1 MMYMKFRFM
10 LSALGIFIISIIK
23 AQDTEVT
30 GMVLFE
36 NGGSPSTEIMLQDT
50 QTKTTTDKNGN
61 YMIKNLV
68 PGNYKLLIKAKG
80 YEEVEQDISIEKKH
94 TVIPNILL
102 MRDSNKIDEVVITGV
117 SKETLIKENPVAII
131 SISSKQIE
139 KTVATNIIS
148 SLVKSAPGLSVVETG
163 PNISKPFIRG
173 LGYNRVLTLYD
184 GIRQEG
190 QQWGDEHGIEVAPYI
205 VERAEVIKGPASLMY
220 GSDALAGVV
229 SLFPYIPT
237 QDDGIVHG
245 KVTSEYQGNNNLI
258 GNGMQLGYKKNSFI
272 AAFNGSYRMAKNYR
286 NSIDDRVYNTNFEE
300 KNLSLLLGRKTN
312 TSFSKLNFTLY
323 DNLQGIPDGSRDPK
337 TGKFT
342 YKVGEGDD
350 DDIEKRP
357 IASQRE
363 LNSYALSPLHQRIQ
377 HYRLY
382 AQHTQKIGEGD
393 LDIQLALQQNIRR
406 EYNHP
411 TVPSQPGMYVQLNTL
426 NYGARYNFPKF
437 SSFEISAGV
446 NGMVQNNKNK
456 SATDF
461 PIPNYDLSEGG
472 VYAYAK
478 WKYKRLNISGGAR
491 YDIRNVRWNNFYIQT
506 NPVTQFEEQ
515 TTQASSHAELR
526 FPSYNKT
533 FAGIS
538 ASIGSAFQ
546 LTKQISL
553 KANIGR
559 SYRAPNITEIGSNG
573 LDPGAHIIYKGNRD
587 FNPEFSLQEDL
598 GISTR
603 FKDFSADVSLFNNHI
618 QNYIYLSLLVD
629 GQGNPLVDAQ
639 GNKTYQYQQASA
651 QLYGMEAWLS
661 LHPEK
666 WKGFNFETSLS
677 VIYGFNRDKMFKNK
691 ENKGEYLP
699 LISPL
704 KLSSTVSQKISTRS
718 KVFSSITPTADVEFS
733 AAQNRYLG
741 LNDTET
747 ATRDY
752 TLFNVGTSVSINYS
766 ENHSAVLLL
775 QVNNVFDRAYQ
786 SHLSRLKYLGNIYNM
801 GRNVSLKLIV
811 PF

>member
-1 MMYMKFRFM
+1 MKFRLM
-10 LSALGIFIISIIK
+10 LSVLVIFITIMVN
-23 AQDTEVT
+23 AQDAEIA
-30 GMVLFE
+30 GKVLFE
-36 NGGSPSTEIMLQDT
+36 NGGSPGADVMLKDT
-50 QTKTTTDKNGN
+50 SIKTTADKNGD
-61 YMIKNLV
+61 YVIKNLS
-68 PGNYKLLIKAKG
+68 PGNYKLLVKAKG
-80 YEEVEQDISIEKKH
+80 YEEFEKDISVGKKN
-94 TVIPNILL
+94 TLIPNIVLTQN
-102 MRDSNKIDEVVITGV
+102 SNRIDEIAITGV
-117 SKETLIKENPVAII
+117 SRETLIKETPVAML

-139 KTVATNIIS
+139 RTVATNIIS

-205 VERAEVIKGPASLMY
+205 VERAEVIKGPASLMF

-229 SLFPYIPT
+229 SLFPYMPS
-237 QDDGIVHG
+237 QNDGIVHG
-245 KVTSEYQGNNNLI
+245 KITSEYQGNNSLI
-258 GNGMQLGYKKNSFI
+258 GNGMQLGYKKNSLI
-272 AAFNGSYRMAKNYR
+272 ASLNASYRMAKNYR
-286 NSIDDRVYNTNFEE
+286 NAVDGRVYNTNFEE
-300 KNLSLLLGRKTN
+300 KNFSFLLGRKTT
-312 TSFSKLNFTLY
+312 TSFSRINFTLY
-323 DNLQGIPDGSRDPK
+323 DNLQGIPDGSRDPG

-342 YKVGEGDD
+342 YQIGEGDD
-350 DDIEKRP
+350 DDVEKRP
-357 IASQRE
+357 VVSE
-363 LNSYALSPLHQRIQ
+363 KDLNSYTLSPLHQRIQ

-382 AQHTQKIGEGD
+382 AQHTQQIGKGD

-411 TVPSQPGMYVQLNTL
+411 TVPSQPGMYVRLNTL
-426 NYGARYNFPKF
+426 NYGIRYNFPKF
-437 SSFEISAGV
+437 SSVEISAGI

-461 PIPNYDLSEGG
+461 PIPDYDLSEGG
-472 VYAYAK
+472 IYTYIK
-478 WKYKRLNISGGAR
+478 WKHKRFNISGGAR
-491 YDIRNVRWNNFYIQT
+491 YDIRKIGWDDFYIQT
-506 NPVTQFEEQ
+506 NPVPQFEEHAA
-515 TTQASSHAELR
+515 QASANTRLG
-526 FPSYNKT
+526 FASYNKT
-533 FAGIS
+533 FGGLS

-603 FKDFSADVSLFNNHI
+603 FKDFSADVSWFNNNI

-629 GQGNPLVDAQ
+629 AQGNPIVDAQ

-677 VIYGFNRDKMFKNK
+677 VIYGFNRDKKFKNK
-691 ENKGEYLP
+691 ETQGEYLP

-704 KLSSTVSQKISTRS
+704 KLSGNLSQKISIRS
-718 KVFSSITPTADVEFS
+718 KLISSVTPTAEVEFS
-733 AAQNRYLG
+733 AAQNRYMG
-741 LNDTET
+741 LDNTET
-747 ATRDY
+747 ATPDY
-752 TLFNVGTSVSINYS
+752 TLFNIGASVAIHYS
-766 ENHSAVLLL
+766 ENHSAVLQF
-775 QVNNVFDRAYQ
+775 QVNNAFDRAYQ

-801 GRNVSLKLIV
+801 GRNISLKLIV

>member
-1 MMYMKFRFM
+1 MKSRLM
-10 LSALGIFIISIIK
+10 LLALGIFTFSMIK
-23 AQDTEVT
+23 AQDAEIT
-30 GMVLFE
+30 GRVLFE
-36 NGGSPSTEIMLQDT
+36 NGGSPNTEILLKDT
-50 QTKTTTDKNGN
+50 PAKTTIDKSGN
-61 YMIKNLV
+61 YTIKDLA
-68 PGNYKLLIKAKG
+68 PGNYKLLVKAKG
-80 YEEVEQDISIEKKH
+80 YEEAEQEISVEKKN

-102 MRDSNKIDEVVITGV
+102 LRDSNKIDEVVITGV
-117 SKETLIKENPVAII
+117 SKETLIKENPVAVI

-184 GIRQEG
+184 GVRQEG

-205 VERAEVIKGPASLMY
+205 VERAEVIKGPASLMF

-245 KVTSEYQGNNNLI
+245 KITSEYQGNNSLI
-258 GNGMQLGYKKNSFI
+258 GNGMQLGYKKNSFM
-272 AAFNGSYRMAKNYR
+272 AAFNGSYRMAKNYK
-286 NSIDDRVYNTNFEE
+286 NAIDGRVYNTNFEE
-300 KNLSLLLGRKTN
+300 KNLSFLLGRKTN
-312 TSFSKLNFTLY
+312 TSFSKINFTLY

-337 TGKFT
+337 TGRFT
-342 YKVGEGDD
+342 YQIGEGDD
-350 DDIEKRP
+350 DDVEKRP
-357 IASQRE
+357 IVSDRE

-382 AQHTQKIGEGD
+382 AQHSQQIGKGD
-393 LDIQLALQQNIRR
+393 LDVQVALQQNIRR

-411 TVPSQPGMYVQLNTL
+411 TLPSQPGMYVQLNTL

-437 SSFEISAGV
+437 SSVEISAGI

-461 PIPNYDLSEGG
+461 PIPDYDLSEGG
-472 VYAYAK
+472 VYVYAK

-491 YDIRNVRWNNFYIQT
+491 YDIRNVSWDNFYVQT
-506 NPVTQFEEQ
+506 NPVIQFEEHA
-515 TTQASSHAELR
+515 TQASSTTELR

-533 FAGIS
+533 FGGLS

-598 GISTR
+598 GISAR
-603 FKDFSADVSLFNNHI
+603 FKDFSADVSLFNNNI
-618 QNYIYLSLLVD
+618 QNYIYLSLLLD
-629 GQGNPLVDAQ
+629 GNGSPIVDAQ
-639 GNKTYQYQQASA
+639 GNKTYQYQQSSA

-666 WKGFNFETSLS
+666 WKGFNLETSLS
-677 VIYGFNRDKMFKNK
+677 VIYGFNREKMFKNQG
-691 ENKGEYLP
+691 NNGEYLP

-704 KLSSTVSQKISTRS
+704 KLSSTISQKISTNS
-718 KVFSSITPTADVEFS
+718 KFISSVTPTGEVEFS

-752 TLFNVGTSVSINYS
+752 TLFNVGTSVAINYS
-766 ENHSAVLLL
+766 ENHSAVLLF
-775 QVNNVFDRAYQ
+775 QVNNLFDCVYQ

-801 GRNVSLKLIV
+801 GRNISLKLIV

>member
-1 MMYMKFRFM
+1 MKFRWMVPVFVILITFM
-10 LSALGIFIISIIK
+10 VN
-23 AQDTEVT
+23 AQETEVV
-30 GMVLFE
+30 GRVLFE
-36 NGGSPSTEIMLQDT
+36 NGGSPNAEIMLKGT
-50 QTKTTTDKNGN
+50 SIKTTADKNGN
-61 YMIKNLV
+61 YAIKNLV
-68 PGNYKLLIKAKG
+68 YGNYILLVKATG
-80 YEEVEQDISIEKKH
+80 FEDFEQNISIEKKI
-94 TVIPNILL
+94 TQIPNIILI
-102 MRDSNKIDEVVITGV
+102 RNSNTIDEIAITGV
-117 SKETLIKENPVAII
+117 SRETLIKETPAAML

-139 KTVATNIIS
+139 RTVATNIIS

-205 VERAEVIKGPASLMY
+205 VERAEVIKGPASLMF

-229 SLFPYIPT
+229 SLFPYLPS
-237 QDDGIVHG
+237 QNDGIVHG
-245 KVTSEYQGNNNLI
+245 KITSEYQGNNSLI
-258 GNGMQLGYKKNSFI
+258 GNGMQLGYKHNSFI
-272 AAFNGSYRMAKNYR
+272 ASINASYRMAKNYR
-286 NSIDDRVYNTNFEE
+286 NAVDGRVYNTNFEE
-300 KNLSLLLGRKTN
+300 KNLSFLLGRKTN
-312 TSFSKLNFTLY
+312 TAFSKINFTLY
-323 DNLQGIPDGSRDPK
+323 DNLQGIPDGSRDPN
-337 TGKFT
+337 TGRFT
-342 YKVGEGDD
+342 YQTGEGDD
-350 DDIEKRP
+350 DDVEKRP
-357 IASQRE
+357 VVSE
-363 LNSYALSPLHQRIQ
+363 KDLNSYTLSPLHQRIQ

-382 AQHTQKIGEGD
+382 AQHTQKIGKGD
-393 LDIQLALQQNIRR
+393 LDVQLALQQNIRR

-426 NYGARYNFPKF
+426 NYGIRYNFPKF
-437 SSFEISAGV
+437 SSFEISAGI
-446 NGMVQNNKNK
+446 NGMVQHNKNR

-461 PIPNYDLSEGG
+461 PIPDYHLSDGG
-472 VYAYAK
+472 IYTYIK

-491 YDIRNVRWNNFYIQT
+491 YDIRKIGWDNFYIRT

-515 TTQASSHAELR
+515 ASQESPDTRLGFAN
-526 FPSYNKT
+526 YDKT
-533 FAGIS
+533 FGGLS

-546 LTKQISL
+546 LTKQISI

-559 SYRAPNITEIGSNG
+559 IYRAPNITEIGANG

-598 GISTR
+598 GVSTR
-603 FKDFSADVSLFNNHI
+603 FKDLSADVSWFNNNI
-618 QNYIYLSLLVD
+618 QNYIYLTLLVD
-629 GQGNPLVDAQ
+629 PHGNPVVDTQ

-677 VIYGFNRDKMFKNK
+677 VIYGFNRDKKFKNK
-691 ENKGEYLP
+691 ETQGEYLP
-699 LISPL
+699 LISPF
-704 KLSSTVSQKISTRS
+704 KLSGNISQKINIRS
-718 KVFSSITPTADVEFS
+718 KLISSVTPTAEAEFS
-733 AAQNRYLG
+733 AAQKRYMG
-741 LNDTET
+741 LDNTET
-747 ATRDY
+747 ATPEY
-752 TLFNVGTSVSINYS
+752 TLFNIGASVAIHYS
-766 ENHSAVLLL
+766 ENHSAVLQF

-801 GRNVSLKLIV
+801 GRNISLKLII

>member
-1 MMYMKFRFM
+1 MYMNVRLM
-10 LSALGIFIISIIK
+10 LAAFFTFIILMIN
-23 AQDTEVT
+23 AQNAEIT
-30 GMVLFE
+30 GKVVFE
-36 NGGSPSTEIMLQDT
+36 NGGY
-50 QTKTTTDKNGN
+50 TTTEVMLKDTPMKTMIDKNG
-61 YMIKNLV
+61 YYTIKNLAS
-68 PGNYKLLIKAKG
+68 GTYRLIVTAKG
-80 YEEVEQDISIEKKH
+80 YQEFEQEIRISNKNKGVP
-94 TVIPNILL
+94 TILL
-102 MRDSNKIDEVVITGV
+102 NRDSNKIDEIAITGV
-117 SKETLIKENPVAII
+117 SKETLIKENPVAIL
-131 SISSKQIE
+131 SISSRQIE
-139 KTVATNIIS
+139 RNVATNIIS

-205 VERAEVIKGPASLMY
+205 VERAEVIKGPASLMF
-220 GSDALAGVV
+220 GSDAVAGVV
-229 SLFPYIPT
+229 SLFPYLPS
-237 QDDGIVHG
+237 QNDGAVHG
-245 KVTSEYQGNNNLI
+245 KITSEYQGNNDLI
-258 GNGMQLGYKKNSFI
+258 GNGMQLGFKKNSFI
-272 AAFNGSYRMAKNYR
+272 ASLNASYRMAKNYR
-286 NSIDDRVYNTNFEE
+286 NPIDGRVYNTNFEE
-300 KNLSLLLGRKTN
+300 KNFSVLLGRKTH
-312 TSFSKLNFTLY
+312 TSLSKINFTLY
-323 DNLQGIPDGSRDPK
+323 DNLQGIPDGSRDPDS
-337 TGKFT
+337 GKFT
-342 YKVGEGDD
+342 YQIGEGDD
-350 DDIEKRP
+350 DVIGKRP
-357 IASQRE
+357 VVSERM
-363 LNSYALSPLHQRIQ
+363 LNSYTLSPLHQRIQ

-382 AQHTQKIGEGD
+382 AQHNQQIGNGD
-393 LDIQLALQQNIRR
+393 LDVQLALQQNIRR

-411 TVPSQPGMYVQLNTL
+411 TVPSQPGMYVRLNTL
-426 NYGARYNFPKF
+426 NYGVRYNFPKL

-446 NGMVQNNKNK
+446 NGMVQNNTNK

-461 PIPNYDLSEGG
+461 PIPDYHLNEGG
-472 VYAYAK
+472 IYTYAK
-478 WKYKRLNISGGAR
+478 WKYNRFNISGGVR
-491 YDIRNVRWNNFYIQT
+491 YDIRNIRWDNFYIQT
-506 NPVTQFEEQ
+506 NPVTGFEEQ
-515 TTQASSHAELR
+515 AGQPSADARLGFASYH
-526 FPSYNKT
+526 KT
-533 FAGIS
+533 FKGFS

-573 LDPGAHIIYKGNRD
+573 LDPGAHIVYKGNRD
-587 FNPEFSLQEDL
+587 FSPEFSLQEDL

-603 FKDFSADVSLFNNHI
+603 FKDFSADVSWFNNNI

-629 GQGNPLVDAQ
+629 AQGNPSVDSQ

-677 VIYGFNRDKMFKNK
+677 VIYGFNRDKVF
-691 ENKGEYLP
+691 ENKGTQGEYLP

-704 KLSSTVSQKISTRS
+704 KLSGNLSQRISLSS
-718 KVFSSITPTADVEFS
+718 KFISSVTPTAEIEFS

-752 TLFNVGTSVSINYS
+752 TLFNIGASLDLHYS
-766 ENHSAVLLL
+766 ENHSAVLQL
-775 QVNNVFDRAYQ
+775 QVNNLFDRAYQ

-801 GRNVSLKLIV
+801 GRNVAIKLVV

>member
-1 MMYMKFRFM
+1 M
-10 LSALGIFIISIIK
+10 LLALGIFTFSIIK
-23 AQDTEVT
+23 AQDAEAT
-30 GMVLFE
+30 GRVLFE
-36 NGGSPSTEIMLQDT
+36 NGGSPNTEIMLKDT
-50 QTKTTTDKNGN
+50 PTKTTTDKNGN
-61 YMIKNLV
+61 YTVKNLV

-80 YEEVEQDISIEKKH
+80 YEDIEQEISVEKVH
-94 TVIPNILL
+94 TIIPDILL
-102 MRDSNKIDEVVITGV
+102 LRNSNKIDEVVITGV

-131 SISSKQIE
+131 SISAKQIE

-148 SLVKSAPGLSVVETG
+148 ALVKSAPGLNVVETG
-163 PNISKPFIRG
+163 PNVSKPFIRG

-184 GIRQEG
+184 GVRQEG

-229 SLFPYIPT
+229 SLFPYLPT

-245 KVTSEYQGNNNLI
+245 KITSEFQGNNSLI
-258 GNGMQLGYKKNSFI
+258 GNGMQLGYKKDSFI
-272 AAFNGSYRMAKNYR
+272 AAFNGSYRMAKNYK
-286 NSIDDRVYNTNFEE
+286 NPMDGRVYNTNFEE
-300 KNLSLLLGRKTN
+300 KNLSFLLGRKTN
-312 TSFSKLNFTLY
+312 TSFSKINFTLY

-342 YKVGEGDD
+342 YQVGEGDD

-357 IASQRE
+357 TVSE
-363 LNSYALSPLHQRIQ
+363 KDLNSYGLSPLHQRIQ

-382 AQHTQKIGEGD
+382 AQHSQQLGKGD

-411 TVPSQPGMYVQLNTL
+411 TVPSQAGMDVRLNTL
-426 NYGARYNFPKF
+426 NYGVRYNFPKF
-437 SSFEISAGV
+437 SSVEISTGI

-461 PIPNYDLSEGG
+461 PIPDYDLSEGG
-472 VYAYAK
+472 AYVYGK
-478 WKYKRLNISGGAR
+478 WKYNRLNINGGVR
-491 YDIRNVRWNNFYIQT
+491 YDIRNIHWDNFYVQT
-506 NPVTQFEEQ
+506 NPVTQFEEHI
-515 TTQASSHAELR
+515 TQASSGADLR
-526 FPSYNKT
+526 FPSYKKT
-533 FAGIS
+533 FGGLS
-538 ASIGSAFQ
+538 ASIGSTFQ
-546 LTKQISL
+546 LTNQISL

-573 LDPGAHIIYKGNRD
+573 LDPGAHVIYKGNRD

-603 FKDFSADVSLFNNHI
+603 FKDFSADVSLFNNNI

-629 GQGNPLVDAQ
+629 GQGNALVDAQ

-666 WKGFNFETSLS
+666 WKGFNLETSLS
-677 VIYGFNRDKMFKNK
+677 LIYGFNRDKMFKDKGN
-691 ENKGEYLP
+691 NGEYLP

-704 KLSSTVSQKISTRS
+704 KLSSNISQKILTGS
-718 KVFSSITPTADVEFS
+718 KSISSITPTAEVEFS

-747 ATRDY
+747 ATLDY
-752 TLFNVGTSVSINYS
+752 TLFNVGTSFAINYS
-766 ENHSAVLLL
+766 ENHSAVLQF
-775 QVNNVFDRAYQ
+775 QVNNLFDRGYQ

-801 GRNVSLKLIV
+801 GRNISLKLVV

>member
-1 MMYMKFRFM
+1 MNFRSM
-10 LSALGIFIISIIK
+10 LSASAISIASIVN
-23 AQDTEVT
+23 AQET
-30 GMVLFE
+30 GIMGKLLFE
-36 NGGSPSTEIMLQDT
+36 NGDTTTAEVMLKDT
-50 QTKTTTDKNGN
+50 STKTIVNKNGDYTIEGLN
-61 YMIKNLV
+61 PGSYTLV
-68 PGNYKLLIKAKG
+68 IKAKG
-80 YEEVEQDISIEKKH
+80 YGEYEQEIVVEKKMTIIPDIVLRNAH
-94 TVIPNILL
+94 T
-102 MRDSNKIDEVVITGV
+102 IDEIAITGV
-117 SKETLIKENPVAII
+117 SRETLIKETPVAIL
-131 SISSKQIE
+131 SISTKQIE
-139 KTVATNIIS
+139 RAVATNIIS

-205 VERAEVIKGPASLMY
+205 IERAEVIKGPASLMF

-229 SLFPYIPT
+229 SLFPYMPA
-237 QDDGIVHG
+237 QNDGIVHG
-245 KVTSEYQGNNNLI
+245 KITSEYQSNNDLI

-272 AAFNGSYRMAKNYR
+272 ASLNASYRMAKNYR
-286 NSIDDRVYNTNFEE
+286 NPIDGRVYNTNFEE
-300 KNLSLLLGRKTN
+300 KNFSFLLGSKTT
-312 TSFSKLNFTLY
+312 TSFSKINFTLY

-342 YKVGEGDD
+342 YQTEEGDD
-350 DDIEKRP
+350 DDVEKRP
-357 IASQRE
+357 IVSQKN
-363 LNSYALSPLHQRIQ
+363 LNSYTLSPLHQRIQ

-382 AQHTQKIGEGD
+382 AQHNQQMGKGD
-393 LDIQLALQQNIRR
+393 LDVQLALQQNVRR

-411 TVPSQPGMYVQLNTL
+411 TAPSQPGMYVRLNTL

-437 SSFEISAGV
+437 SSFEISTGI
-446 NGMVQNNKNK
+446 NGMIQNNKNE

-461 PIPNYDLSEGG
+461 PIPDYDLNEGG
-472 VYAYAK
+472 IYTYIK
-478 WKYKRLNISGGAR
+478 WKYKKLNISGGVR
-491 YDIRNVRWNNFYIQT
+491 YDIRKIGWDNFYIQT

-515 TTQASSHAELR
+515 TAQASPNTRLGFDA
-526 FPSYNKT
+526 YNKT
-533 FAGIS
+533 FGGLS
-538 ASIGSAFQ
+538 ASIGSAIQ

-573 LDPGAHIIYKGNRD
+573 LDPGAHIIYKGNRNFD
-587 FNPEFSLQEDL
+587 PEFSLQEDL

-603 FKDFSADVSLFNNHI
+603 FKDFSAEVSWFNNNI

-629 GQGNPLVDAQ
+629 PQGSPVVDSQ
-639 GNKTYQYQQASA
+639 GNKTYQYQQSSA

-666 WKGFNFETSLS
+666 WKGFNAEANLSL
-677 VIYGFNRDKMFKNK
+677 IYGFNRDKIFKNK
-691 ENKGEYLP
+691 ETQGEYLP

-704 KLSSTVSQKISTRS
+704 KLSGNISQKISVGS
-718 KVFSSITPTADVEFS
+718 KLISSVTPTAEVEFS

-741 LNDTET
+741 LDHTET
-747 ATRDY
+747 ATPDY
-752 TLFNVGTSVSINYS
+752 TLFNIGTAVEIHYS
-766 ENHSAVLLL
+766 ENRSAVLQF
-775 QVNNVFDRAYQ
+775 QVNNVMDRAYQ

-801 GRNVSLKLIV
+801 GRNISLKLIV

>member
-1 MMYMKFRFM
+1 MKLRLM
-10 LSALGIFIISIIK
+10 LSAFAIFMISMVNGQN
-23 AQDTEVT
+23 AEVT

-36 NGGSPSTEIMLQDT
+36 NGGSPGAEVMLKDT
-50 QTKTTTDKNGN
+50 PTKTTINKNGH
-61 YMIKNLV
+61 YIIKNLV
-68 PGNYKLLIKAKG
+68 PGNYRLLVKAKG
-80 YEEVEQDISIEKKH
+80 YEEFEEEISVEKKNI
-94 TVIPNILL
+94 VVPNIVLI
-102 MRDSNKIDEVVITGV
+102 RDSNKIDEVVITGV
-117 SKETLIKENPVAII
+117 SKETLIKENPVAIV

-139 KTVATNIIS
+139 KAVATNIIS

-184 GIRQEG
+184 GVRQEG

-229 SLFPYIPT
+229 SLFPYIPS
-237 QDDGIVHG
+237 QDDGTVHG
-245 KVTSEYQGNNNLI
+245 KITSEYQGNNNLI
-258 GNGMQLGYKKNSFI
+258 GNGMQLGYKKNAFI

-286 NSIDDRVYNTNFEE
+286 NSVDGRVYNTNFEE
-300 KNLSLLLGRKTN
+300 KNLSFLLGRKTN
-312 TSFSKLNFTLY
+312 TSFSKINFTLY

-342 YKVGEGDD
+342 YQVGEGDD

-357 IASQRE
+357 VVSDRE

-382 AQHTQKIGEGD
+382 AQHSQQIGKGD
-393 LDIQLALQQNIRR
+393 LDVQLALQQNIRR

-411 TVPSQPGMYVQLNTL
+411 TLPSQPGMYVRLNTL
-426 NYGARYNFPKF
+426 NYGVRYNFPKF
-437 SSFEISAGV
+437 SSVEISTGV
-446 NGMVQNNKNK
+446 NGMVQNNTNK

-461 PIPNYDLSEGG
+461 PIPDYDLSEGG
-472 VYAYAK
+472 AYVYAK
-478 WKYKRLNISGGAR
+478 WKYKRLNVSGGVR
-491 YDIRNVRWNNFYIQT
+491 YDIRNISWNNFYVQT
-506 NPVTQFEEQ
+506 NPLTQFEEHAA
-515 TTQASSHAELR
+515 QASSNTELR

-533 FAGIS
+533 FGGLS
-538 ASIGSAFQ
+538 ASIGSTFQ
-546 LTKQISL
+546 LSKQISL

-603 FKDFSADVSLFNNHI
+603 FKDFSADVSLFNNNI
-618 QNYIYLSLLVD
+618 QNYIYLSLLLD
-629 GQGNPLVDAQ
+629 GNGNPIVDPQ
-639 GNKTYQYQQASA
+639 GNKTYQYQQSSA

-677 VIYGFNRDKMFKNK
+677 LIYGFNREKMFKNQG
-691 ENKGEYLP
+691 NNGEYLP
-699 LISPL
+699 LISPV
-704 KLSSTVSQKISTRS
+704 KVSSTISQKISTQS
-718 KVFSSITPTADVEFS
+718 KFISSVTPTAEVEFS
-733 AAQNRYLG
+733 GAQNRYLG

-752 TLFNVGTSVSINYS
+752 TLFNIGTSVALNYS
-766 ENHSAVLLL
+766 ENHSATLLL
-775 QVNNVFDRAYQ
+775 QVSNVFDRAYQ
-786 SHLSRLKYLGNIYNM
+786 SHLSRLKYLGNMYNM
-801 GRNVSLKLIV
+801 GRNISLKLIV

>member
-1 MMYMKFRFM
+1 MEFRLTLFV
-10 LSALGIFIISIIK
+10 LVVFISGMAD
-23 AQDTEVT
+23 AQNVEVT
-30 GMVLFE
+30 GKVIFE
-36 NGGSPSTEIMLQDT
+36 NGGSPAAEVILKDT
-50 QTKTTTDKNGN
+50 PVKTVVNKNGE
-61 YMIKNLV
+61 YTIKNIA
-68 PGNYKLLIKAKG
+68 PGNYRLLVKSKG
-80 YEEVEQDISIEKKH
+80 YEDMEKGISVEKNNIIIPDIVLI
-94 TVIPNILL
+94 
-102 MRDSNKIDEVVITGV
+102 RDVRTIDEIAITGV
-117 SKETLIKENPVAII
+117 SKETLIKENPVAIL
-131 SISSKQIE
+131 SISSRQIE
-139 KTVATNIIS
+139 RAVATNIIS

-190 QQWGDEHGIEVAPYI
+190 QQWGDEHGIEVGPYSI
-205 VERAEVIKGPASLMY
+205 ERAEVIKGPASLMF

-229 SLFPYIPT
+229 SLFPYIPAYN
-237 QDDGIVHG
+237 DGNIHG
-245 KVTSEYQGNNNLI
+245 KITSEYQGNNSLI
-258 GNGMQLGYKKNSFI
+258 GNGMQLGYKKNSFM
-272 AAFNGSYRMAKNYR
+272 AALTASYRMAKNYR
-286 NSIDDRVYNTNFEE
+286 TPVDGRVYNTNFEE
-300 KNLSLLLGRKTN
+300 KNFSFLVGHKTS

-323 DNLQGIPDGSRDPK
+323 DNLQGIPDGSRDPD

-342 YKVGEGDD
+342 YQVGEGDD
-350 DDIEKRP
+350 DDVEKRP
-357 IASQRE
+357 VVSE
-363 LNSYALSPLHQRIQ
+363 KDLNSYTLSPLHQRIQ

-382 AQHTQKIGEGD
+382 AQHSQQIGKGD
-393 LDIQLALQQNIRR
+393 LDVQLALQQNIRR

-411 TVPSQPGMYVQLNTL
+411 TVPYQPGMYVRLNTL
-426 NYGARYNFPKF
+426 NYGVRYNFPKF

-461 PIPNYDLSEGG
+461 PIPDYDLSEGG
-472 VYAYAK
+472 IYTYIK

-491 YDIRNVRWNNFYIQT
+491 YDIRNIRWDNFYIGT

-515 TTQASSHAELR
+515 VAQPSSGTRLGFA
-526 FPSYNKT
+526 SYNKT
-533 FAGIS
+533 FKGFS
-538 ASIGSAFQ
+538 ASIGSTFQ

-559 SYRAPNITEIGSNG
+559 SYRAPNITEIGSDG
-573 LDPGAHIIYKGNRD
+573 LDPGAHIVYKGNRN
-587 FNPEFSLQEDL
+587 FSPEFSLQEDL
-598 GISTR
+598 GVSTR

-629 GQGNPLVDAQ
+629 VQGNPLVDAQ

-666 WKGFNFETSLS
+666 WKGFNFDTSLS
-677 VIYGFNRDKMFKNK
+677 VIYGFNRDQVFKDKGNQ
-691 ENKGEYLP
+691 GEYLP
-699 LISPL
+699 LIAPL
-704 KLSSTVSQKISTRS
+704 KLSGNISQQIALKSKFISS
-718 KVFSSITPTADVEFS
+718 VTPTAEVEFS

-752 TLFNVGTSVSINYS
+752 TLFNVGTSVELHYS
-766 ENHSAVLLL
+766 ENHSATLQL
-775 QVNNVFDRAYQ
+775 QVNNLFDRAYQ
-786 SHLSRLKYLGNIYNM
+786 SHLNRLKYLGNIYNM
-801 GRNVSLKLIV
+801 GRNISLKLIV

>member
-1 MMYMKFRFM
+1 MKFRLM
-10 LSALGIFIISIIK
+10 LSVFVIFIISMVN
-23 AQDTEVT
+23 AQDVEVS
-30 GMVLFE
+30 GKVLFE
-36 NGGSPSTEIMLQDT
+36 NRGNPDAEVMLKDT
-50 QTKTTTDKNGN
+50 SAKTVVDKNGDF
-61 YMIKNLV
+61 MIKNIV
-68 PGNYKLLIKAKG
+68 PGNYKLLVRAKG
-80 YEEVEQDISIEKKH
+80 YEEFEKNISVGKKN
-94 TVIPNILL
+94 TFIPNIILTQN
-102 MRDSNKIDEVVITGV
+102 SNNIDEIAITGV
-117 SKETLIKENPVAII
+117 SRETLIKETPVAML

-139 KTVATNIIS
+139 RTVATNIIS

-205 VERAEVIKGPASLMY
+205 IERAEVIKGPASLMF

-229 SLFPYIPT
+229 SLFPYTPS
-237 QDDGIVHG
+237 QNDGIVHG

-258 GNGMQLGYKKNSFI
+258 GNGMQLGYKKNSLI
-272 AAFNGSYRMAKNYR
+272 ASLNASYRMAKNYR
-286 NSIDDRVYNTNFEE
+286 NAVDGRVYNTNFEE
-300 KNLSLLLGRKTN
+300 KNFSFLLGRKTN
-312 TSFSKLNFTLY
+312 TSFSKINFTLY
-323 DNLQGIPDGSRDPK
+323 DNLQGIPDGSRDPA

-342 YKVGEGDD
+342 YQIGEGDD
-350 DDIEKRP
+350 DDLGKRP
-357 IASQRE
+357 VVSERN
-363 LNSYALSPLHQRIQ
+363 LNSYTLSPLHQRIQ

-382 AQHTQKIGEGD
+382 AQHTQQIGKGD
-393 LDIQLALQQNIRR
+393 LDVQLGLQQNIRR

-411 TVPSQPGMYVQLNTL
+411 TAPSQPGMYVRLNTL
-426 NYGARYNFPKF
+426 NYGIRYNFPKF
-437 SSFEISAGV
+437 SSVEISAGI

-461 PIPNYDLSEGG
+461 PIPDYNLSEGG
-472 VYAYAK
+472 IYTYIK

-491 YDIRNVRWNNFYIQT
+491 YDIRKIGWDDFYIQT
-506 NPVTQFEEQ
+506 NPVTQFEEHAA
-515 TTQASSHAELR
+515 QASANTRLG
-526 FPSYNKT
+526 FASYNKT
-533 FAGIS
+533 FGGLS

-603 FKDFSADVSLFNNHI
+603 FKDFSADVSWFNNNI

-629 GQGNPLVDAQ
+629 SQGNPIVDTQ

-677 VIYGFNRDKMFKNK
+677 VIYGFNRDKKFKNK
-691 ENKGEYLP
+691 ETQGEYLP

-704 KLSSTVSQKISTRS
+704 KLSGNLSQKISVPS
-718 KVFSSITPTADVEFS
+718 KLITSVTPTAEVEFS
-733 AAQNRYLG
+733 AAQNRYMG
-741 LNDTET
+741 LDNTET
-747 ATRDY
+747 ATPDC
-752 TLFNVGTSVSINYS
+752 TLFNIGTSVAIHYS
-766 ENHSAVLLL
+766 ENHSATLQF

-801 GRNVSLKLIV
+801 GRNISLKLIV

>member
-1 MMYMKFRFM
+1 MKFRLM
-10 LSALGIFIISIIK
+10 LAVSVISFVSMVN
-23 AQDTEVT
+23 AQETEVA
-30 GMVLFE
+30 GKILFE
-36 NGGSPSTEIMLQDT
+36 NGGSSAAEVMLKDT
-50 QTKTTTDKNGN
+50 SAKATVDKNGD
-61 YMIKNLV
+61 YTIKNLV
-68 PGNYKLLIKAKG
+68 PGNYRLLVKAKG
-80 YEEVEQDISIEKKH
+80 YEEFEQEIYVERKITI
-94 TVIPNILL
+94 IPNIVLI
-102 MRDSNKIDEVVITGV
+102 RNSNSIDEIAITGV
-117 SKETLIKENPVAII
+117 SRETLIKETPVAIL

-139 KTVATNIIS
+139 RAVATNIIS

-229 SLFPYIPT
+229 SLFPYLPS
-237 QDDGIVHG
+237 QNDGIVHG
-245 KVTSEYQGNNNLI
+245 KMTSEYQGNNNLI
-258 GNGMQLGYKKNSFI
+258 GNGMQLGYKKNSLI
-272 AAFNGSYRMAKNYR
+272 ASLNASYRMAKNYR
-286 NSIDDRVYNTNFEE
+286 NAIDGRVYNTNFEE
-300 KNLSLLLGRKTN
+300 KNFSFLLGRKTT
-312 TSFSKLNFTLY
+312 TSFSKINFTLY
-323 DNLQGIPDGSRDPK
+323 DNLQGIPDGSRDPN

-342 YKVGEGDD
+342 YQIGEGDD
-350 DDIEKRP
+350 DDVEKRP
-357 IASQRE
+357 IVSE
-363 LNSYALSPLHQRIQ
+363 KDLNSYTLSPLHQRIQ

-382 AQHTQKIGEGD
+382 AQHHQQIGNGD
-393 LDIQLALQQNIRR
+393 LDVQLALQQNIRR

-411 TVPSQPGMYVQLNTL
+411 TAPSQPGMYVRLNTL
-426 NYGARYNFPKF
+426 NYGIRYNFPKF
-437 SSFEISAGV
+437 SSVEISAGI
-446 NGMVQNNKNK
+446 NGMVQNNQNK

-461 PIPNYDLSEGG
+461 PIPDYDLSEGG
-472 VYAYAK
+472 IYTYIK

-491 YDIRNVRWNNFYIQT
+491 YDIRKIGWGNFYIQT
-506 NPVTQFEEQ
+506 NPITQFEEHVAQ
-515 TTQASSHAELR
+515 PSSNTRLGFA
-526 FPSYNKT
+526 SYNKT
-533 FAGIS
+533 FGGLS

-598 GISTR
+598 GVSTR
-603 FKDFSADVSLFNNHI
+603 FKDFSADVSWFNNNI

-629 GQGNPLVDAQ
+629 AQGKPIVDTQGNR
-639 GNKTYQYQQASA
+639 TYQYQQASA

-677 VIYGFNRDKMFKNK
+677 VIYGFNRDKKFKNK
-691 ENKGEYLP
+691 ETQGEYLP

-704 KLSSTVSQKISTRS
+704 KLSGNLSQKISIRS
-718 KVFSSITPTADVEFS
+718 KLISSVTPTAEVEFS
-733 AAQNRYLG
+733 AAQNRYMG
-741 LNDTET
+741 LDNTET
-747 ATRDY
+747 ATSDY
-752 TLFNVGTSVSINYS
+752 TLFNIGTSVAIHYS
-766 ENHSAVLLL
+766 ENHSAVLQF
-775 QVNNVFDRAYQ
+775 QVNNVLDRAYQ

>member
-1 MMYMKFRFM
+1 MKFKLM
-10 LSALGIFIISIIK
+10 LSASAISIATIAS
-23 AQDTEVT
+23 AQESEVV
-30 GMVLFE
+30 GKVLFE
-36 NGGSPSTEIMLQDT
+36 NGDSIPAEVMLRDT
-50 QTKTTTDKNGN
+50 PGKTMVNKNGA
-61 YMIKNLV
+61 YTIKNLAS
-68 PGNYKLLIKAKG
+68 GNYRLLVKAKG
-80 YEEVEQDISIEKKH
+80 YEMYEQEITVDKKMTLIPDIVLRNAHS
-94 TVIPNILL
+94 
-102 MRDSNKIDEVVITGV
+102 IDEIAITGV
-117 SKETLIKENPVAII
+117 SRETLIKETPVAIL
-131 SISSKQIE
+131 SISTRQIE
-139 KTVATNIIS
+139 RAVATNIIS

-205 VERAEVIKGPASLMY
+205 VERAEVIKGPASLMF

-229 SLFPYIPT
+229 SLFPYMPS
-237 QDDGIVHG
+237 QNDGIVHG
-245 KVTSEYQGNNNLI
+245 KITSEYQGNNDLI

-272 AAFNGSYRMAKNYR
+272 ASLNASYRMAKNYR
-286 NSIDDRVYNTNFEE
+286 NAVDGRVYNTNFEE
-300 KNLSLLLGRKTN
+300 KNFSFLLGRKTS
-312 TSFSKLNFTLY
+312 TSFSKINFTLY

-342 YKVGEGDD
+342 YQIGEGDD

-357 IASQRE
+357 AVSE
-363 LNSYALSPLHQRIQ
+363 KDLNSYRLSPLHQRIQ

-382 AQHTQKIGEGD
+382 AQHNQQIGKGE
-393 LDIQLALQQNIRR
+393 LDVQLALQQNVRR

-411 TVPSQPGMYVQLNTL
+411 TAPSQPGMYVRLNTL
-426 NYGARYNFPKF
+426 NYGLRYNFPKF
-437 SSFEISAGV
+437 SALEISAGI
-446 NGMVQNNKNK
+446 NGMMQNNKNE

-461 PIPNYDLSEGG
+461 PIPDYNLSEGG
-472 VYAYAK
+472 VYTYIK
-478 WKYKRLNISGGAR
+478 WKYKRLNISGGIR
-491 YDIRNVRWNNFYIQT
+491 YDIRKIGWDNFYIQT

-515 TTQASSHAELR
+515 AAQPSSDTRLGFAAYH
-526 FPSYNKT
+526 KT
-533 FAGIS
+533 FGGLS

-546 LTKQISL
+546 LTKHISL
-553 KANIGR
+553 KANVGR

-587 FNPEFSLQEDL
+587 FDPEFSLQEDL

-603 FKDFSADVSLFNNHI
+603 FKDFSAEVSWFNNNI

-629 GQGNPLVDAQ
+629 SQGNPVVDSQ

-677 VIYGFNRDKMFKNK
+677 VIYGFNRDQRFKNK
-691 ENKGEYLP
+691 ETQGEYLP

-704 KLSSTVSQKISTRS
+704 KLSGNLSQKIDVSS
-718 KVFSSITPTADVEFS
+718 KLISSVTPIAEMEFS

-741 LNDTET
+741 LDNTET

-752 TLFNVGTSVSINYS
+752 TLFNIGTSVELHYS
-766 ENHSAVLLL
+766 ESHSAVLQF

-801 GRNVSLKLIV
+801 GRNVSLKLII

>member
-1 MMYMKFRFM
+1 MKFRLM
-10 LSALGIFIISIIK
+10 VPVVVIFITSMVN
-23 AQDTEVT
+23 AQETEVA
-30 GMVLFE
+30 GKVLFE
-36 NGGSPSTEIMLQDT
+36 NGGSSSAEIVLKGT
-50 QTKTTTDKNGN
+50 SIKTTADKNGN
-61 YMIKNLV
+61 YTIKNLV
-68 PGNYKLLIKAKG
+68 AGNYILLVKATG
-80 YEEVEQDISIEKKH
+80 YEDFEKNISIEKK
-94 TVIPNILL
+94 TTQLPNIILI
-102 MRDSNKIDEVVITGV
+102 RNSNTIDEIAITGV
-117 SKETLIKENPVAII
+117 SRETLIKETPVAML

-205 VERAEVIKGPASLMY
+205 VERAEVIKGPASLMF

-229 SLFPYIPT
+229 SLFPYVPS
-237 QDDGIVHG
+237 QNDGIVHG
-245 KVTSEYQGNNNLI
+245 KITSEYQGNNSLI
-258 GNGMQLGYKKNSFI
+258 GNGMQLGYKKNSLI
-272 AAFNGSYRMAKNYR
+272 ASLNASYRMAKNYR
-286 NSIDDRVYNTNFEE
+286 NAVDDRVYNTNFEE
-300 KNLSLLLGRKTN
+300 KNLSFLLGRKTN
-312 TSFSKLNFTLY
+312 TSFSKINFTLY
-323 DNLQGIPDGSRDPK
+323 DNLQGIPDGSRDPN

-342 YKVGEGDD
+342 YQIGEGDD
-350 DDIEKRP
+350 DDFGKRP
-357 IASQRE
+357 VVSERN
-363 LNSYALSPLHQRIQ
+363 LNSYTLSLLHQRIQ

-382 AQHTQKIGEGD
+382 AQHTQQIGKGD
-393 LDIQLALQQNIRR
+393 LDVQLALQQNIRR

-411 TVPSQPGMYVQLNTL
+411 TVPSQPGMYVRLNTL
-426 NYGARYNFPKF
+426 NYGIRYNFPKF
-437 SSFEISAGV
+437 SSVEISAGI

-461 PIPNYDLSEGG
+461 PIPDYDLSEGG
-472 VYAYAK
+472 IYTYIK

-491 YDIRNVRWNNFYIQT
+491 YDIRMIGWDDFYIQT
-506 NPVTQFEEQ
+506 NPVTQFEEHAA
-515 TTQASSHAELR
+515 QASSNTRLGFA
-526 FPSYNKT
+526 SYNKT
-533 FAGIS
+533 FGGLS

-603 FKDFSADVSLFNNHI
+603 FKDFSADVSWFNNNI

-629 GQGNPLVDAQ
+629 AQGNPVVDTQ

-651 QLYGMEAWLS
+651 QLYGMEAWVS

-677 VIYGFNRDKMFKNK
+677 VIYGFNRDKKFKNK
-691 ENKGEYLP
+691 ETQGEYLP

-704 KLSSTVSQKISTRS
+704 KLSGNLSQKISIPS
-718 KVFSSITPTADVEFS
+718 KLISSVTPTAEVEFS
-733 AAQNRYLG
+733 AAQNRYMG
-741 LNDTET
+741 LDNTET
-747 ATRDY
+747 ATPDY
-752 TLFNVGTSVSINYS
+752 TLFNIGASVAIHYS
-766 ENHSAVLLL
+766 ENHSAVLQF

-801 GRNVSLKLIV
+801 GRNISLKLIV

>member
-1 MMYMKFRFM
+1 MYTKFRWM
-10 LSALGIFIISIIK
+10 LPAFFLFIISMIN
-23 AQDTEVT
+23 AQSVEVK
-30 GMVLFE
+30 GKVIFE
-36 NGGSPSTEIMLQDT
+36 NGSSPTAEVLLKNTPM
-50 QTKTTTDKNGN
+50 KTVIDKNGN
-61 YMIKNLV
+61 YLLKDV
-68 PGNYKLLIKAKG
+68 APGKYKLLVMAKG
-80 YEEVEQDISIEKKH
+80 YQEFEQEISIEKENR
-94 TVIPNILL
+94 VIPNILL
-102 MRDSNKIDEVVITGV
+102 IRDSNKIDEIAITGV
-117 SKETLIKENPVAII
+117 SKETLIKENPVSII
-131 SISSKQIE
+131 SVSSKQIE
-139 KTVATNIIS
+139 RSVATNIIS
-148 SLVKSAPGLSVVETG
+148 SLVKSVPGLNVVETG

-184 GIRQEG
+184 GVRQEG

-205 VERAEVIKGPASLMY
+205 VEHAEVIKGPASLMY

-229 SLFPYIPT
+229 SLFPYLPSE
-237 QDDGIVHG
+237 DDGIVHG
-245 KVTSEYQGNNNLI
+245 KITSEYQGNNDLI

-272 AAFNGSYRMAKNYR
+272 AALNASYRMAKNYR
-286 NSIDDRVYNTNFEE
+286 NAIDGRVYNTNFEE
-300 KNLSLLLGRKTN
+300 KNFSFLLGRKTN
-312 TSFSKLNFTLY
+312 TSFSKINFTLY
-323 DNLQGIPDGSRDPK
+323 DNLQGIPDGSRDPN

-342 YKVGEGDD
+342 YQVGEGDD
-350 DDIEKRP
+350 DDVEKRP
-357 IASQRE
+357 VVPEKA
-363 LNSYALSPLHQRIQ
+363 LNSYTLSPLHQRIQ

-382 AQHTQKIGEGD
+382 AQHNQQIGKGD
-393 LDIQLALQQNIRR
+393 LDVQLALQQNIRR

-411 TVPSQPGMYVQLNTL
+411 TVPSQPGMYVRLNTL
-426 NYGARYNFPKF
+426 NYGVRYNFPKF

-446 NGMVQNNKNK
+446 NGMIQNNKNK

-461 PIPNYDLSEGG
+461 PIPDYDLNEGG
-472 VYAYAK
+472 VYTYIK
-478 WKYKRLNISGGAR
+478 WKYNRLNISGGAR
-491 YDIRNVRWNNFYIQT
+491 YDIRNVRWDNFYIQT
-506 NPVTQFEEQ
+506 NPVTQFEEHV
-515 TTQASSHAELR
+515 TQPSSDAKLG
-526 FPSYNKT
+526 FASYNKT
-533 FAGIS
+533 FKGFS
-538 ASIGSAFQ
+538 ASIGSTFQ

-559 SYRAPNITEIGSNG
+559 SYRAPNITEMGSNG

-598 GISTR
+598 GVSTR
-603 FKDFSADVSLFNNHI
+603 FKDFSADVSWFNNNI

-629 GQGNPLVDAQ
+629 AQGSPIVDAQ

-677 VIYGFNRDKMFKNK
+677 LIYGFNRDKIFKDQ
-691 ENKGEYLP
+691 ENQGEYLP

-704 KLSSTVSQKISTRS
+704 KLSGNISQRISLGS
-718 KVFSSITPTADVEFS
+718 KFISSITPTAEVEFS

-747 ATRDY
+747 MTRDY
-752 TLFNVGTSVSINYS
+752 TLFNIGASVALHYS
-766 ENHSAVLLL
+766 ENHTAVLQL
-775 QVNNVFDRAYQ
+775 QVNNLFDRAYQ

-801 GRNVSLKLIV
+801 GRNIALKLIV

>member
-1 MMYMKFRFM
+1 MKFRLM
-10 LSALGIFIISIIK
+10 LSVFVIFIISMVN
-23 AQDTEVT
+23 AQDAEVA
-30 GMVLFE
+30 GKVLFE
-36 NGGSPSTEIMLQDT
+36 NGSIPDAEVILKDT
-50 QTKTTTDKNGN
+50 SIKTMISKNGD
-61 YMIKNLV
+61 YSIKNIT
-68 PGNYKLLIKAKG
+68 PGNYRLLVKARGYEDAEQGIAVEKKKTIIPDILLIR
-80 YEEVEQDISIEKKH
+80 
-94 TVIPNILL
+94 NN
-102 MRDSNKIDEVVITGV
+102 NKIDEIAITGV
-117 SKETLIKENPVAII
+117 SKETLIKESPVAIL

-139 KTVATNIIS
+139 KAVATNIIS
-148 SLVKSAPGLSVVETG
+148 SLIKSAPGLSVVETG

-205 VERAEVIKGPASLMY
+205 VEHAEVIKGPASLMY

-229 SLFPYIPT
+229 SLFPYLPS
-237 QDDGIVHG
+237 QNDGVVHG
-245 KVTSEYQGNNNLI
+245 KITGEYQGNNNLI
-258 GNGMQLGYKKNSFI
+258 GNGMQLGYKKDSFI
-272 AAFNGSYRMAKNYR
+272 ASLNASYRMAKNYR
-286 NSIDDRVYNTNFEE
+286 NAADGRVYNTNFEE
-300 KNLSLLLGRKTN
+300 KNFSFLLGRKTK
-312 TSFSKLNFTLY
+312 TSFSKINFTLY
-323 DNLQGIPDGSRDPK
+323 DNLQGIPDGSRDPN

-342 YKVGEGDD
+342 YQIGEGEDD
-350 DDIEKRP
+350 DTEKRP
-357 IASQRE
+357 VVSQKD
-363 LNSYALSPLHQRIQ
+363 LNSYTLSPLHQRIQ

-382 AQHTQKIGEGD
+382 AQHSQQIGKGD
-393 LDIQLALQQNIRR
+393 LDVQLALQQNIRR

-411 TVPSQPGMYVQLNTL
+411 TVPSQPGMYVRLNTL
-426 NYGARYNFPKF
+426 NYGIRYNFPKF
-437 SSFEISAGV
+437 SPIELSAGV
-446 NGMVQNNKNK
+446 NGMIQNNKNK

-461 PIPNYDLSEGG
+461 PIPDYDLSEGG
-472 VYAYAK
+472 FYTYIK
-478 WKYKRLNISGGAR
+478 WKYKRFNISGGAR
-491 YDIRNVRWNNFYIQT
+491 YDIRNIRWDNFYIQT
-506 NPVTQFEEQ
+506 NPATQFEEHAAQ
-515 TTQASSHAELR
+515 ESSHTRLGFA
-526 FPSYNKT
+526 SYNKT
-533 FAGIS
+533 FGGLS

-559 SYRAPNITEIGSNG
+559 SYRAPNITEIGANG

-603 FKDFSADVSLFNNHI
+603 FKDFSADVSWFNNNI

-629 GQGNPLVDAQ
+629 SQGNPLVDAQ

-677 VIYGFNRDKMFKNK
+677 VIYGFNRDKKFKNK
-691 ENKGEYLP
+691 GVQGEYLP

-704 KLSSTVSQKISTRS
+704 KLSGNLSQKINMRS
-718 KVFSSITPTADVEFS
+718 KLISSVTPTAEVEFS

-741 LNDTET
+741 LDNTET
-747 ATRDY
+747 FTPDY
-752 TLFNVGTSVSINYS
+752 TLFNIGASVELHYS
-766 ENHSAVLLL
+766 ENHSAMLQL

-801 GRNVSLKLIV
+801 GRNISLKLIV

>member
-1 MMYMKFRFM
+1 MKLKLM
-10 LSALGIFIISIIK
+10 LSVFLIFIISMMN
-23 AQDTEVT
+23 AQDKEVV
-30 GMVLFE
+30 GKILFE
-36 NGGSPSTEIMLQDT
+36 NGASPEAEVILKETL
-50 QTKTTTDKNGN
+50 TKTTVNKNGD
-61 YMIKNLV
+61 YKIKNLTS
-68 PGNYKLLIKAKG
+68 GNYRLLVKAKG
-80 YEEVEQDISIEKKH
+80 YEDVEQKIYVEQKT
-94 TVIPNILL
+94 TVIPDIFLA
-102 MRDSNKIDEVVITGV
+102 RSSSRIDEITITGV
-117 SKETLIKENPVAII
+117 SKETLIKENPVAIL

-139 KTVATNIIS
+139 RAVATNIIS

-205 VERAEVIKGPASLMY
+205 IDHAEVIKGPASLMF

-229 SLFPYIPT
+229 SLFPYMPV
-237 QDDGIVHG
+237 QNDGLVHG
-245 KVTSEYQGNNNLI
+245 KIIGEYQGNNNLI
-258 GNGMQLGYKKNSFI
+258 GNGMLLGYKKNSFI
-272 AAFNGSYRMAKNYR
+272 ASLNASYRMAKNYR
-286 NSIDDRVYNTNFEE
+286 NAIDGRVYNTNFEE
-300 KNLSLLLGRKTN
+300 KNFSFLLGRKTSN
-312 TSFSKLNFTLY
+312 SFSKINFTLY
-323 DNLQGIPDGSRDPK
+323 DNLQGIPDGSRDPR

-342 YKVGEGDD
+342 YQTGEGDD
-350 DDIEKRP
+350 DDAEKRP
-357 IASQRE
+357 VVSE
-363 LNSYALSPLHQRIQ
+363 KDLNSYTLSPLHQRIQ

-382 AQHTQKIGEGD
+382 AQHSQQIGKGD
-393 LDIQLALQQNIRR
+393 LDVHFALQQNIRR

-411 TVPSQPGMYVQLNTL
+411 TVPSQPGMYVRLNTL
-426 NYGARYNFPKF
+426 NYGVRYNFPKF
-437 SSFEISAGV
+437 SSIEISAGA
-446 NGMVQNNKNK
+446 NGMIQNNKNK

-461 PIPNYDLSEGG
+461 PIPDYDLKEGG
-472 VYAYAK
+472 LYTYIK

-491 YDIRNVRWNNFYIQT
+491 YDIRNISWDNFYIQT
-506 NPVTQFEEQ
+506 NPITQFEEQ
-515 TTQASSHAELR
+515 AAQASSNTRLGFA
-526 FPSYNKT
+526 SYNKT
-533 FAGIS
+533 FGGLS

-553 KANIGR
+553 KANVGR

-603 FKDFSADVSLFNNHI
+603 FKDFSADVSWFNNNI

-629 GQGNPLVDAQ
+629 AQGNPLVDTQ

-677 VIYGFNRDKMFKNK
+677 LIYGFNRDEKFKNK
-691 ENKGEYLP
+691 ETQGEYLP

-704 KLSSTVSQKISTRS
+704 KLSGSLSQKIPVSS
-718 KVFSSITPTADVEFS
+718 KLVSSITPTAEVEFS
-733 AAQNRYLG
+733 GMQNRYLG
-741 LNDTET
+741 LDNTET
-747 ATRDY
+747 ATNDY
-752 TLFNVGTSVSINYS
+752 TLFNIGTSVELHYS
-766 ENHSAVLLL
+766 ENHSAVLQL

-801 GRNVSLKLIV
+801 GRNISLKLIV